1 MTNGMAIYPKPP
13 QFLPRS
19 GPLSKTSG
27 TFDAQTSFKATLVGA
42 DDKQKGS
49 ANLLMAMKDLVQAV
63 QAFGDQLKNTD
74 LPANVKND
82 FQQWLGKLQKMT
94 EEAVKAPTSYA
105 LMSGKGLY
113 ELKQALTEWGF
124 AIKESGEVNPS
135 IKQADWENLL
145 EKFEALLENFFW
157 LPINGNNPPL
167 MMAFGTPISS
177 DAEDVTNG
185 FTRNMTYRI
194 LAKPIATVSSANV
207 PDGQRL
213 KAAIN
218 VSFDRSLHVLRNGQN
233 GTEAKETYRL
243 LSHDPSEQAL
253 WFSGPMNEVHQWA
266 VHTNGKPPA
275 IGTQIIDAVK
285 ALMAKGMLK
294 PLPQGGL
301 QLSIQLKPEHLGT
314 INLVLT
320 EKDGGLTAVL
330 TAHNEVTKDLI
341 ESQLSQLKQSLAT
354 LGIQIQKVDVLNA
367 YALPSNAYTSN
378 GYPGEHPGSGRNHQE
393 YKNQEQNQDSE
404 DTKPFDDWLTERG
417 IRL

>member
-1 MTNGMAIYPKPP
+1 MTNGMAIYPKPS
-13 QFLPRS
+13 QFLPSS
-19 GPLSKTSG
+19 GPLSKTFG

-63 QAFGDQLKNTD
+63 QAFGNQLKNTD

-82 FQQWLGKLQKMT
+82 FQQWLGKLQKIT

-218 VSFDRSLHVLRNGQN
+218 MSFDRSLHVLRNGQN

-243 LSHDPSEQAL
+243 LSHDP
-253 WFSGPMNEVHQWA
+253 
-266 VHTNGKPPA
+266 
-275 IGTQIIDAVK
+275 
-285 ALMAKGMLK
+285 
-294 PLPQGGL
+294 
-301 QLSIQLKPEHLGT
+301 
-314 INLVLT
+314 
-320 EKDGGLTAVL
+320 
-330 TAHNEVTKDLI
+330 
-341 ESQLSQLKQSLAT
+341 
-354 LGIQIQKVDVLNA
+354 
-367 YALPSNAYTSN
+367 
-378 GYPGEHPGSGRNHQE
+378 
-393 YKNQEQNQDSE
+393 
-404 DTKPFDDWLTERG
+404 
-417 IRL
+417 